1 MTPSDPFFS
10 VILQQ
15 RENNPGME
23 EGGGLEVIDKDKDQL
38 LTLSEEYVTTSGSM
52 RSPKFK

>member
-1 MTPSDPFFS
+1 MTPSGPFFS

-23 EGGGLEVIDKDKDQL
+23 EGGGLAAIDKDKD
-38 LTLSEEYVTTSGSM
+38 
-52 RSPKFK
+52 